1 MTHSTTSI
9 KPLAT
14 RAGIALLISV
24 GMLAPLAFAEQAAH
38 TQVEDAWM
46 REIPPGQTT
55 SSGFLTLI
63 NEGTETIE
71 LVAAEADIAGVV
83 ELHTMSTNDEGQ
95 MTMRSVPGFEVGP
108 GEQRELAPRSDH
120 LMLMRVNDTLTRG
133 DQHPVTLKFS
143 DGSELTVEMTVR
155 AN

>member
-1 MTHSTTSI
+1 
-9 KPLAT
+9 
-14 RAGIALLISV
+14 
-24 GMLAPLAFAEQAAH
+24 
-38 TQVEDAWM
+38 M

-71 LVAAEADIAGVV
+71 LVAADAAIAGAV

-95 MTMRSVPGFEVGP
+95 MSMRPVSGLEVGP
-108 GEQRELAPRSDH
+108 GEQRELAPHGDH
-120 LMLMRVNDTLTRG
+120 LMLMRVNDTLTR
-133 DQHPVTLKFS
+133 DDRHPITLRFS